1 MRIVPVNLPGVVEL
15 VTPFEPRE
23 ILCAFHDIDGTH
35 SLIREW
41 MPPMALILGWVVEHG
56 LPPPDRVEAFER
68 IFSAR
73 DRISE
78 AARSFAVE
86 SAGLSGLTQME
97 WALRCA
103 LEAGTISGIS
113 FDRRINR
120 EILDGIEHGRELFDG
135 YEEPAAVRQL
145 VREYAPELFRI
156 YEKLLLAMSRDRNL
170 AAARREPENW
180 RVPGSMRFLRELR
193 QAGIRNYFVTGAVVE
208 RDQAGNPSGTM
219 FEEISALGYEIGP
232 GRLLEGLV
240 GSSWQ
245 EKLPKRQ
252 IMLNLC
258 RKLGISPEHLLVVGD
273 GRSEIASGVEF
284 GAVTVSRLPASA
296 SRAREI
302 HTALKTNFIL
312 DRYSPELFPALFAS
326 GGVCQRVR

>member
-35 SLIREW
+35 SLIRDW
-41 MPPMALILGWVVEHG
+41 VPPMALILGWVVEHG
-56 LPPPDRVEAFER
+56 LPPSDRAEAFER

-97 WALRCA
+97 WALRSA

-120 EILDGIEHGRELFDG
+120 EILAGIEHGRELFDE
-135 YEEPAAVRQL
+135 YEEPAGVRQL

-170 AAARREPENW
+170 AAARRDPERW

-208 RDQAGNPSGTM
+208 RDRAGNPSGTM

-232 GRLLEGLV
+232 GRLLEDLV

-258 RKLGISPEHLLVVGD
+258 RNLGVSPEHLLIVGD
-273 GRSEIASGVEF
+273 GRSEIAAGAEM
-284 GAVTVSRLPASA
+284 GAVTISRLPATA
-296 SRAREI
+296 SRTREI
-302 HTALKTNFIL
+302 HTALKTNFIVEK
-312 DRYSPELFPALFAS
+312 YAPELFPVLFAS
-326 GGVCQRVR
+326 DGVCQRVR

>member
-1 MRIVPVNLPGVVEL
+1 MRIVPANLPGIVEL

-41 MPPMALILGWVVEHG
+41 VPPMALILGWVVEHG

-78 AARSFAVE
+78 EARSFAVE

-97 WALRCA
+97 WALRSA
-103 LEAGTISGIS
+103 LEAGKIPGIS

-120 EILDGIEHGRELFDG
+120 EILAGIEHGKELFDEYG
-135 YEEPAAVRQL
+135 EGPEVRRL
-145 VREYAPELFRI
+145 VREYSPELFRI
-156 YEKLLLAMSRDRNL
+156 YEKLLLVMSRDRNL
-170 AAARREPENW
+170 AAARRDPEAW
-180 RVPGSMRFLRELR
+180 RVPGSMRFLNELR
-193 QAGIRNYFVTGAVVE
+193 RAGIRNYFVTGAVVE
-208 RDQAGNPSGTM
+208 RDRAGNPSGTM
-219 FEEISALGYEIGP
+219 FEEIAALGYEIGP
-232 GRLLEGLV
+232 GRLLEDLE

-258 RKLGISPEHLLVVGD
+258 RKLGISPEHLLIVGD
-273 GRSEIASGVEF
+273 GRSEIAAGAEM
-284 GAVTVSRLPASA
+284 GAVTISRLPATA

-302 HTALKTNFIL
+302 HTALKTNFIVEK
-312 DRYSPELFPALFAS
+312 YAPELFPALFPAI
-326 GGVCQRVR
+326 VPVRRM

>member
-1 MRIVPVNLPGVVEL
+1 MRIVPANLPGIVEL

-41 MPPMALILGWVVEHG
+41 LPPMALILGWVVEHG
-56 LPPPDRVEAFER
+56 LPPRDRAEAFER

-78 AARSFAVE
+78 EARSFAVE

-97 WALRCA
+97 WALRSA
-103 LEAGTISGIS
+103 LEAGKIPGIS

-120 EILDGIEHGRELFDG
+120 EILAGIEHGKELFDEYG
-135 YEEPAAVRQL
+135 EGPEVRRL
-145 VREYAPELFRI
+145 VREYSPELFRI
-156 YEKLLLAMSRDRNL
+156 YEKLLLVMSRDRNL
-170 AAARREPENW
+170 AAARRDPEAW
-180 RVPGSMRFLRELR
+180 RVPGSMRFLNELR
-193 QAGIRNYFVTGAVVE
+193 RAGIRNYFVTGAVVE
-208 RDQAGNPSGTM
+208 RDRAGNPSGTM
-219 FEEISALGYEIGP
+219 FEEIAALGYEIGP
-232 GRLLEGLV
+232 GRLLEDLE

-258 RKLGISPEHLLVVGD
+258 RKLGISPEHLLIVGD
-273 GRSEIASGVEF
+273 GRSEIAAGAEM
-284 GAVTVSRLPASA
+284 GAVTISRLPAAA

-302 HTALKTNFIL
+302 HTALKTNFIVEK
-312 DRYSPELFPALFAS
+312 YAPELFPALFPAI
-326 GGVCQRVR
+326 VPVRRM

>member
-35 SLIREW
+35 SLIRDW
-41 MPPMALILGWVVEHG
+41 VPPMALILGWVVEHG
-56 LPPPDRVEAFER
+56 LPPSDRAEAFER

-120 EILDGIEHGRELFDG
+120 EILAGIEHGRELFDG

-145 VREYAPELFRI
+145 FREYAPELFRI

-193 QAGIRNYFVTGAVVE
+193 QTGIPNYFVTGAVVE
-208 RDQAGNPSGTM
+208 RDRAGNLSGTM

-232 GRLLEGLV
+232 GRLLEDLV

-258 RKLGISPEHLLVVGD
+258 RNLGVSPEHLLIVGD
-273 GRSEIASGVEF
+273 GRSEIAAGAEM
-284 GAVTVSRLPASA
+284 GAVTISRLPATA
-296 SRAREI
+296 SRTREI
-302 HTALKTNFIL
+302 HTALKTNFIVEK
-312 DRYSPELFPALFAS
+312 YAPELFPVLFAS
-326 GGVCQRVR
+326 DGVCQRVR

>member
-35 SLIREW
+35 SLIRDW
-41 MPPMALILGWVVEHG
+41 VPPMALILGWVVEHG
-56 LPPPDRVEAFER
+56 LPPSDRAEAFER

-120 EILDGIEHGRELFDG
+120 EILDGIEQGRELFDG

-208 RDQAGNPSGTM
+208 RDRTGNPSGTM

-245 EKLPKRQ
+245 E
-252 IMLNLC
+252 NC
-258 RKLGISPEHLLVVGD
+258 RN
-273 GRSEIASGVEF
+273 GRS
-284 GAVTVSRLPASA
+284 
-296 SRAREI
+296 
-302 HTALKTNFIL
+302 
-312 DRYSPELFPALFAS
+312 
-326 GGVCQRVR
+326 C

>member
-35 SLIREW
+35 SLIRDW
-41 MPPMALILGWVVEHG
+41 VPPMALILGWVVEHG
-56 LPPPDRVEAFER
+56 LPPSDRAEAFER

-193 QAGIRNYFVTGAVVE
+193 QAGIRN
-208 RDQAGNPSGTM
+208 
-219 FEEISALGYEIGP
+219 EIGP

>member
-41 MPPMALILGWVVEHG
+41 VPPMALILGWVVEHG
-56 LPPPDRVEAFER
+56 LPPSDRAEAFER

-78 AARSFAVE
+78 EARRFSIE

-97 WALRCA
+97 WALRSA

-170 AAARREPENW
+170 AAARRDPERW

-208 RDQAGNPSGTM
+208 RDRAGNLSGTM

-232 GRLLEGLV
+232 GRLLEDLV

-258 RKLGISPEHLLVVGD
+258 RNLGVSPEHLLIVGD
-273 GRSEIASGVEF
+273 GRSEIAAGAEM
-284 GAVTVSRLPASA
+284 GAVTISRLPATA
-296 SRAREI
+296 SRTREI
-302 HTALKTNFIL
+302 HTALKTNFIVEK
-312 DRYSPELFPALFAS
+312 YAPELFPVLFAS
-326 GGVCQRVR
+326 DGVCQRVR

>member
-208 RDQAGNPSGTM
+208 RDRAGNPSGTM

-232 GRLLEGLV
+232 GRLLEDLV

-258 RKLGISPEHLLVVGD
+258 RNLGVSPEHLLIVGD
-273 GRSEIASGVEF
+273 GRSEIAAGAEM
-284 GAVTVSRLPASA
+284 GAVTISRLPATA
-296 SRAREI
+296 SRTREI
-302 HTALKTNFIL
+302 HTALKTNFIVEK
-312 DRYSPELFPALFAS
+312 YAPELFPVLFAS
-326 GGVCQRVR
+326 DGVCQRVR

>member
-1 MRIVPVNLPGVVEL
+1 MRIVPANLPGIVEL

-41 MPPMALILGWVVEHG
+41 LPPMALILGWVVEHG
-56 LPPPDRVEAFER
+56 LPPRDRAEAFER

-78 AARSFAVE
+78 EARSFAVE

-97 WALRCA
+97 WALRSA
-103 LEAGTISGIS
+103 LEAGKIPGIS

-120 EILDGIEHGRELFDG
+120 EILAGIEHGKELFDEYG
-135 YEEPAAVRQL
+135 EGPEVRRL
-145 VREYAPELFRI
+145 VREYSPELFRI
-156 YEKLLLAMSRDRNL
+156 YEKLLLVMSRDRNL
-170 AAARREPENW
+170 AAARRDPEAW
-180 RVPGSMRFLRELR
+180 RVPGSMRFLNELR
-193 QAGIRNYFVTGAVVE
+193 RAGIRNYFVTGAVVE
-208 RDQAGNPSGTM
+208 RDRAGNPSGTM
-219 FEEISALGYEIGP
+219 FEEIAALGYEIGP
-232 GRLLEGLV
+232 GRLLEDLE

-258 RKLGISPEHLLVVGD
+258 RKLGISPEHLLIVGD
-273 GRSEIASGVEF
+273 GRSEIAAGAEM
-284 GAVTVSRLPASA
+284 GAVTISRLPATA

-302 HTALKTNFIL
+302 HTALKTNFIVEK
-312 DRYSPELFPALFAS
+312 YAPELFPALFPAI
-326 GGVCQRVR
+326 VPVRRM

>member
-41 MPPMALILGWVVEHG
+41 VPPMALILGWVVEHG
-56 LPPPDRVEAFER
+56 LPPSDRAEAFER

-78 AARSFAVE
+78 EARRFSIE

-97 WALRCA
+97 WALRSA

-135 YEEPAAVRQL
+135 YEEPAAGNFTLSFTSKERGPAG
-145 VREYAPELFRI
+145 RMDSAT
-156 YEKLLLAMSRDRNL
+156 
-170 AAARREPENW
+170 EPEANCG
-180 RVPGSMRFLRELR
+180 GSF
-193 QAGIRNYFVTGAVVE
+193 AVSST
-208 RDQAGNPSGTM
+208 PSGRALPLR
-219 FEEISALGYEIGP
+219 FRHERLSA
-232 GRLLEGLV
+232 
-240 GSSWQ
+240 
-245 EKLPKRQ
+245 
-252 IMLNLC
+252 
-258 RKLGISPEHLLVVGD
+258 GD
-273 GRSEIASGVEF
+273 QS
-284 GAVTVSRLPASA
+284 AV
-296 SRAREI
+296 
-302 HTALKTNFIL
+302 N
-312 DRYSPELFPALFAS
+312 
-326 GGVCQRVR
+326 C

>member
-1 MRIVPVNLPGVVEL
+1 MRIVPVNLPGVAEL

-35 SLIREW
+35 SLIRDW
-41 MPPMALILGWVVEHG
+41 ILPMALILGWVVEHG
-56 LPPPDRVEAFER
+56 LPPQDRMEAFEQ
-68 IFSAR
+68 IFADR
-73 DRISE
+73 NRISE
-78 AARSFAVE
+78 TARSFAVE

-103 LEAGTISGIS
+103 LEAGTISGLS
-113 FDRRINR
+113 FDRKINR
-120 EILDGIEHGRELFDG
+120 EILAGIEHGQELFGG
-135 YEEPAAVRQL
+135 YEEPAEVRRL
-145 VREYAPELFRI
+145 IREYAPELFRI

-170 AAARREPENW
+170 AAARRDPENW
-180 RVPGSMRFLRELR
+180 RVPGSMRFLRELH

-208 RDQAGNPSGTM
+208 RDRAGNLSGTM

-232 GRLLEGLV
+232 GRLLEDLV

-258 RKLGISPEHLLVVGD
+258 RKLGISPDHLLIVGD

-302 HTALKTNFIL
+302 HTALKTNFIVEK
-312 DRYSPELFPALFAS
+312 YAPELFPVLFPAVVP
-326 GGVCQRVR
+326 GHRM

>member
-1 MRIVPVNLPGVVEL
+1 MRIVPANLPGIVEL

-41 MPPMALILGWVVEHG
+41 LPPMALILGWVVEHG

-78 AARSFAVE
+78 EARSFAVE

-97 WALRCA
+97 WALRSA
-103 LEAGTISGIS
+103 LEAGKIPGIS

-120 EILDGIEHGRELFDG
+120 EILAGIEHGKELFDEYG
-135 YEEPAAVRQL
+135 EGPEVRRL
-145 VREYAPELFRI
+145 VREYSPELFRI
-156 YEKLLLAMSRDRNL
+156 YEKLLLVMSRDRNL
-170 AAARREPENW
+170 AAARRDPEAW
-180 RVPGSMRFLRELR
+180 RVPGSMRFLNELR
-193 QAGIRNYFVTGAVVE
+193 RAGIRNYFVTGAVVE
-208 RDQAGNPSGTM
+208 RDRAGNPSGTM
-219 FEEISALGYEIGP
+219 FEEIAALGYEIGP
-232 GRLLEGLV
+232 GRLLEDLE

-258 RKLGISPEHLLVVGD
+258 RKLGISPEHLLIVGD
-273 GRSEIASGVEF
+273 GRSEIAAGAEM
-284 GAVTVSRLPASA
+284 GAVTISRLPATA

-302 HTALKTNFIL
+302 HTALKTNFIVEK
-312 DRYSPELFPALFAS
+312 YAPELFPALFPAI
-326 GGVCQRVR
+326 VPVRRM